1 MMGYNGHKVWKLQVL
16 WGKQHGVIFVPSPQK
31 LFVEREDIII
41 LALPKDSTEKQKKDF
56 LKTSMK
62 KALQEEIEKLMPK
75 WEAITGLKCS
85 SWFIGKSKTAWGW
98 CKTSSGRIMLNEN
111 LIYKPKEC
119 LEYVILHELC
129 HLDQANHG
137 PRFAALLNQYMPNWR
152 DFEIL
157 SNGALPAYSKY
168 E

>member
-1 MMGYNGHKVWKLQVL
+1 MMEYKEHEVWKLQVL
-16 WGKQHGVIFVPSPQK
+16 WGKQHGVIFIPSPQK
-31 LFVEREDIII
+31 LFVEREEIII
-41 LALPKDSTEKQKKDF
+41 LSMPEASTNKQKNDF
-56 LKTSMK
+56 LKASMK
-62 KALQEEIEKLMPK
+62 KALHEEIKKLMPK
-75 WEAITGLKCS
+75 WENITGLKCS

-98 CKTSSGRIMLNEN
+98 CNHSSGRIMLNEH

-137 PRFAALLNQYMPNWR
+137 PHFAALLNQYMPNWR
-152 DFEIL
+152 DLEIL
-157 SNGALPAYSKY
+157 SNGVLPAYSKY